1 MHPRRRLSGLV
12 WFFEE
17 PGGGGADK
25 GQHGGPAEDIDV
37 GHEGGL
43 LLHEAVEESE
53 GAWAGLGGADVMGKV
68 AGDGGGF
75 LLQHRAGGGEIGA
88 EVGLVEGGAAD

>member
-1 MHPRRRLSGLV
+1 MDAGRGWGGFDRLL
-12 WFFEE
+12 EE
-17 PGGGGADK
+17 PGGPGADE

-37 GHEGGL
+37 SHEGGL

-53 GAWAGLGGADVMGKV
+53 GAWAGLGGADVMGEV

-75 LLQHRAGGGEIGA
+75 LLQHRAGGGEVGA
-88 EVGLVEGGAAD
+88 RPVPRRTCKR